1 MLPKYYR
8 YYSIVVKSL
17 TKSFPSFKSAQAP
30 QFKAL
35 RLSQKAVWTGQASGY
50 RLARKRLQMFWGQM
64 KWAWRKLCFYSK
76 RCHTVRR
83 NDLSAAVWFKF
94 RQGSSRFQCTSASA
108 CPRPAPERNP
118 TCLMDWIRQSLCGFS
133 HDIFDVGSMWSA
145 QASCL
150 QTTDPRAGSIPRLNQ
165 TSQGKGNR
173 WNMMGIW
180 WNMLKYMCYYL
191 LMCWCVFAYSQLL
204 KDVWTNSNKLGFQ
217 PLQERVPRDA
227 RSTSCLWTFPA
238 RGFATIVGLPD
249 QQTEMDDL
257 IMMGSRW
264 LKLGYHTIAA
274 KRQVEA
280 LAGAE
285 GPKTRHWTTTGVLWV
300 RPRKP
305 AEAALRLSCSW
316 EI

>member
-1 MLPKYYR
+1 
-8 YYSIVVKSL
+8 
-17 TKSFPSFKSAQAP
+17 
-30 QFKAL
+30 
-35 RLSQKAVWTGQASGY
+35 
-50 RLARKRLQMFWGQM
+50 MF
-64 KWAWRKLCFYSK
+64 L
-76 RCHTVRR
+76 H
-83 NDLSAAVWFKF
+83 
-94 RQGSSRFQCTSASA
+94 
-108 CPRPAPERNP
+108 
-118 TCLMDWIRQSLCGFS
+118 
-133 HDIFDVGSMWSA
+133 
-145 QASCL
+145 
-150 QTTDPRAGSIPRLNQ
+150 
-165 TSQGKGNR
+165 
-173 WNMMGIW
+173 
-180 WNMLKYMCYYL
+180 
-191 LMCWCVFAYSQLL
+191 SQLL

-227 RSTSCLWTFPA
+227 SSTSCLWTFPA

-305 AEAALRLSCSW
+305 AEAALRLLQLGNIKVKRSQSVSPNWNPLRKPRKSTAREAKEHETSTGMALTVEFDSLWLSW
-316 EI
+316 KKDLNQLFELIYTTGFVAHPVRSLHSLAPEDFKTCQIKISLWFRLETWTTRLQHWLMFPVQIEVWGI